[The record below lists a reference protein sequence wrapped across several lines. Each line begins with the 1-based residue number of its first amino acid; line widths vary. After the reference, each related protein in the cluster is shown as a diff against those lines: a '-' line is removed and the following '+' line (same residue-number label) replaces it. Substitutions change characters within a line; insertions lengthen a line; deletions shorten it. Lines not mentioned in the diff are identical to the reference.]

1 LTIAGDSAT
10 LQLYANQ
17 LAVVNPAQNRFMT
30 PPESSTVLPRF
41 LARLQNAGI
50 DPGDSEEL
58 RLNKSLLML
67 ATGLAS
73 VAIMLWVAIYWFL
86 GPQFST
92 TAPLVFQLL
101 LVGNMLLYIK
111 TQNFDI
117 FRVTQLGLFLF
128 LPFVAHWSGG
138 TIISTSGVLLWALLA
153 PVGAILCI
161 GVHQSVGWFIAWVVL
176 TALSGAA
183 DWFLADIVIVKKTDV
198 PVRTTIVFFALNF
211 IAISTII
218 YMLLRLSIAEKRKM
232 LVSLEEAHRQVQV
245 EQERSEKLLL
255 NILPG
260 SIADRLKNSDK
271 TIADGF
277 ADVTVMF
284 ADIVNFTQVA
294 ANMSP
299 SQVFAMLNRIFSAF
313 DELAEQHGLEKIK
326 TIGDAYMVAGGL
338 NEDLSDYSAAVADM
352 AVAMRDLLKRDFAI
366 NASHLEV
373 RIGIGTGP
381 IVAGVLGKKKFI
393 YDLWGDTVNIASR
406 ITSEGVP
413 GMIQCDT
420 VTYHRLAGS
429 FDFHEPQTIYLKG
442 KGNMTVYRLIGR
454 KDAANSDDN
463 F

>member
-1 LTIAGDSAT
+1 MSISKPGTPDSS
-10 LQLYANQ
+10 
-17 LAVVNPAQNRFMT
+17 FM
-30 PPESSTVLPRF
+30 E
-41 LARLQNAGI
+41 RLRNAGI
-50 DPGDSEEL
+50 EPSDSEEV
-58 RLNKSLLML
+58 RLSKSLLML

-73 VAIMLWVAIYWFL
+73 VAIMVWVALYWAL
-86 GPQFST
+86 GPVISAT
-92 TAPLVFQLL
+92 LPLAFQLL
-101 LVGNMLLYIK
+101 LAGNMLIYLR
-111 TQNFDI
+111 TRNFEY
-117 FRVTQLGLFLF
+117 FRVSQLGLFLF
-128 LPFVAHWSGG
+128 LPFVAQWSSD
-138 TIISTSGVLLWALLA
+138 IISSSGVLIWAMLA
-153 PVGAILCI
+153 PIGAILCI
-161 GVHQSVGWFIAWVVL
+161 GVRKSVGWFAAWAIL
-176 TALSGAA
+176 TAISGLA
-183 DWFLADIVIVKKTDV
+183 DWYLADPMFTPRPIVPT
-198 PVRTTIVFFALNF
+198 RTTIVFFALNF
-211 IAISTII
+211 IAFSII
-218 YMLLRLSIAEKRKM
+218 IFALLRLSIGMNRKM
-232 LVSLEEAHRQVQV
+232 HQSLQVAHQQIKI

-260 SIADRLKNSDK
+260 SIADRLRNSDK

-313 DELAEQHGLEKIK
+313 DELAEHYGLEKIK

-352 AVAMRDLLKRDFAI
+352 AIAMRELLRKDFAI

-420 VTYHRLAGS
+420 MTYHRLAMN

-454 KDAANSDDN
+454 KGVASDAEAQSATDPNTPAALT
-463 F
+463 

>member
-1 LTIAGDSAT
+1 M
-10 LQLYANQ
+10 
-17 LAVVNPAQNRFMT
+17 VWV
-30 PPESSTVLPRF
+30 
-41 LARLQNAGI
+41 GI
-50 DPGDSEEL
+50 YS
-58 RLNKSLLML
+58 
-67 ATGLAS
+67 
-73 VAIMLWVAIYWFL
+73 IL

-92 TAPLVFQLL
+92 TIPFAFQLL
-101 LVGNMLLYIK
+101 LVGNLVLYV
-111 TQNFDI
+111 QSRNFDF
-117 FRVTQLGLFLF
+117 FRVSQLGLFLF
-128 LPFVAHWSGG
+128 LPFVAQWAGG
-138 TIISTSGVLLWALLA
+138 TIISTSGVVLWGLLA

-161 GVHQSVGWFIAWVVL
+161 GVRQSVGWFIAWAAL
-176 TALSGAA
+176 TALSGAV
-183 DWFLADIVIVKKTDV
+183 DFYLADTAVAMKQNV
-198 PVRTTIVFFALNF
+198 PIRTTVVFFALNF
-211 IAISTII
+211 ISVATII
-218 YMLLRLSIAEKRKM
+218 YLLLRLSIAEKRKAQE
-232 LVSLEEAHRQVQV
+232 SLEEAHKLIKI

-260 SIADRLKNSDK
+260 PIAERLKNSSK

-299 SQVFAMLNRIFSAF
+299 SQVFSMLNRIFSAF
-313 DELAEQHGLEKIK
+313 DELAEQFGLEKIK

-338 NEDLSDYSAAVADM
+338 NEDAGDYSAAIADM
-352 AVAMRDLLKRDFAI
+352 AVAMRDMLRRDFSV
-366 NASHLEV
+366 NSSQLEI

-420 VTYHRLAGS
+420 TTYHRLAAS

-454 KDAANSDDN
+454 KGAASSEDDYSGSA
-463 F
+463 

>member
-1 LTIAGDSAT
+1 MNS
-10 LQLYANQ
+10 
-17 LAVVNPAQNRFMT
+17 R
-30 PPESSTVLPRF
+30 ESNVASSRF
-41 LARLQNAGI
+41 LERLRNAGI
-50 DPGDSEEL
+50 EPGDNDEQ

-73 VAIMLWVAIYWFL
+73 VAIMLWVGLYSIL

-92 TAPLVFQLL
+92 TIPFAFQLL
-101 LVGNMLLYIK
+101 LVGNMAVYI
-111 TQNFDI
+111 QSRNFDL

-128 LPFVAHWSGG
+128 LPFVAQWTGG
-138 TIISTSGVLLWALLA
+138 TIISTSGVVLWGLLA

-161 GVHQSVGWFIAWVVL
+161 GVRQSVGWFIAWVAL
-176 TALSGAA
+176 TALSGAV
-183 DWFLADIVIVKKTDV
+183 DFYLADSPLALKSNV
-198 PVRTTIVFFALNF
+198 PIRTTVVFFALNF
-211 IAISTII
+211 ISVATII
-218 YMLLRLSIAEKRKM
+218 YLLLRLSIAEKRKAQE
-232 LVSLEEAHRQVQV
+232 SLEEAHKLIKI

-260 SIADRLKNSDK
+260 PIAERLKNSNK

-313 DELAEQHGLEKIK
+313 DELAEQFGLEKIK

-338 NEDLSDYSAAVADM
+338 NEDAGDYSAAIADM
-352 AVAMRDLLKRDFAI
+352 AVAMRDLLRRDFSV
-366 NASHLEV
+366 NSSQLEV

-406 ITSEGVP
+406 ITTEGVP

-420 VTYHRLAGS
+420 TTYHRLASS

-454 KDAANSDDN
+454 RGAAASEEN
-463 F
+463 

>member
-1 LTIAGDSAT
+1 MSPSEPGSA
-10 LQLYANQ
+10 
-17 LAVVNPAQNRFMT
+17 PASFFR
-30 PPESSTVLPRF
+30 
-41 LARLQNAGI
+41 RLKNAGI
-50 DPGDSEEL
+50 QPQDSEEL

-67 ATGLAS
+67 ATGLIS
-73 VAIMLWVAIYWFL
+73 VAIMVWVAIYSVL

-92 TAPLVFQLL
+92 TVPFAFQLL
-101 LVGNMLLYIK
+101 LAGNMLLYIR
-111 TQNFDI
+111 TGNFDF
-117 FRVTQLGLFLF
+117 FRVSQLGLFLF
-128 LPFVAHWSGG
+128 LPFLAQWIGG

-161 GVHQSVGWFIAWVVL
+161 GPQQSIGWFIAWATL
-176 TALSGAA
+176 TALSGAM
-183 DWFLADIVIVKKTDV
+183 DVYLADFSLVAQKDNV
-198 PVRTTIVFFALNF
+198 PTRTTLVFFTLNF
-211 IAISTII
+211 IAVSTII
-218 YMLLRLSIAEKRKM
+218 YMLLRYSIAEKRKM
-232 LVSLEEAHRQVQV
+232 QQSLEMAHRQIQI

-260 SIADRLKNSDK
+260 PIADRLKTSDK

-313 DELAEQHGLEKIK
+313 DELAEQFGLEKIK

-338 NEDLSDYSAAVADM
+338 NEDLSDYSAAIADM
-352 AVAMRDLLKRDFAI
+352 AVAMRDLLRRDFAI

-420 VTYHRLAGS
+420 MTYHRLSAS

-454 KDAANSDDN
+454 KGMATADE

>member
-1 LTIAGDSAT
+1 
-10 LQLYANQ
+10 
-17 LAVVNPAQNRFMT
+17 MT
-30 PPESSTVLPRF
+30 FPESSKVAPRF
-41 LARLQNAGI
+41 YERLRHAGI
-50 DPGDSEEL
+50 EPDDTEEL

-67 ATGLAS
+67 ATGLVS
-73 VAIMLWVAIYWFL
+73 VAIMIWVTIYSIL
-86 GPQFST
+86 GPQFSAT
-92 TAPLVFQLL
+92 LPFAFQILL
-101 LVGNMLLYIK
+101 AGNMLFYIK
-111 TQNFDI
+111 TRNFDF

-128 LPFVAHWSGG
+128 LPFVALWAGG
-138 TIISTSGVLLWALLA
+138 TIISTSGVMLWALLA

-161 GVHQSVGWFIAWVVL
+161 GVNQSVGWFIAWVTL

-183 DWFLADIVIVKKTDV
+183 DFYLADSVIAQKSNV
-198 PVRTTIVFFALNF
+198 PIRTTIFFFALNF
-211 IAISTII
+211 ISVSSII
-218 YMLLRLSIAEKRKM
+218 YALLRLSIAEKRKM
-232 LVSLEEAHRQVQV
+232 QESLEEAHKQVQIA
-245 EQERSEKLLL
+245 QERSEKLLL

-260 SIADRLKNSDK
+260 PVAERLKNSNRI
-271 TIADGF
+271 IADGF

-299 SQVFAMLNRIFSAF
+299 SQVFTMLNRIFSAF
-313 DELAEQHGLEKIK
+313 DELAEQYGLEKIK

-338 NEDLSDYSAAVADM
+338 NEDLPEYAAAIADM
-352 AVAMRDLLKRDFAI
+352 AVSMRDLLRRDFEVNSA
-366 NASHLEV
+366 HLEV

-420 VTYHRLAGS
+420 TTYHRLASS

-454 KDAANSDDN
+454 KGAATPEDV
-463 F
+463 

>member
-1 LTIAGDSAT
+1 
-10 LQLYANQ
+10 
-17 LAVVNPAQNRFMT
+17 MT
-30 PPESSTVLPRF
+30 PSESSTVAPRF
-41 LARLQNAGI
+41 YERLRNAGI
-50 DPGDSEEL
+50 EPTDSEDL

-67 ATGLAS
+67 ATGLVS
-73 VAIMLWVAIYWFL
+73 VAIMVWVAIYSIL
-86 GPQFST
+86 GPQVST
-92 TAPLVFQLL
+92 TLPFAFQILL
-101 LVGNMLLYIK
+101 AGNMLYYI
-111 TQNFDI
+111 QSRNFGF
-117 FRVTQLGLFLF
+117 FRTSQLGLFLF
-128 LPFVAHWSGG
+128 LPFVAQWSGG
-138 TIISTSGVLLWALLA
+138 NIISTSGVLLWALLA

-161 GVHQSVGWFIAWVVL
+161 GVRESVSWFIAWVTL
-176 TALSGAA
+176 TTLSGAA
-183 DWFLADIVIVKKTDV
+183 DYYLADSLNAQNSNV
-198 PVRTTIVFFALNF
+198 PLQTTIVFFTLNF
-211 IAISTII
+211 ISISTII
-218 YMLLRLSIAEKRKM
+218 YMLLRLSIAEKRNM
-232 LVSLEEAHRQVQV
+232 QRSLEDAHRQVQL
-245 EQERSEKLLL
+245 EQERSERLLL

-260 SIADRLKNSDK
+260 PVAERLKSSDK

-313 DELAEQHGLEKIK
+313 DELAEEYGLEKIK

-338 NEDLSDYSAAVADM
+338 NEQIADYSAAIADM
-352 AVAMRDLLKRDFAI
+352 AVSMRDLLRRDFTI

-393 YDLWGDTVNIASR
+393 YDVWGDTVNIASR
-406 ITSEGVP
+406 ITAEGVP

-420 VTYHRLAGS
+420 TTYHRLMAD

-454 KDAANSDDN
+454 KGATDSAA
-463 F
+463 

>member
-1 LTIAGDSAT
+1 MSS
-10 LQLYANQ
+10 
-17 LAVVNPAQNRFMT
+17 
-30 PPESSTVLPRF
+30 PESSTAPSRF
-41 LARLQNAGI
+41 YDRLQHAGI
-50 DPGDSEEL
+50 EPDDSEEV

-67 ATGLAS
+67 ATGMAS
-73 VAIMLWVAIYWFL
+73 VAIMVWVTIYSFL
-86 GPQFST
+86 GPQFSINV
-92 TAPLVFQLL
+92 PLAFQLL
-101 LVGNMLLYIK
+101 LVGNMLFYIRSR
-111 TQNFDI
+111 NFDF
-117 FRVTQLGLFLF
+117 FRVSQLGLFLF
-128 LPFVAHWSGG
+128 LPFVAQWSGG
-138 TIISTSGVLLWALLA
+138 TIITTSGILLWALLA

-161 GVHQSVGWFIAWVVL
+161 GVRQSVGWFIAWVVL
-176 TALSGAA
+176 TALSGAV
-183 DWFLADIVIVKKTDV
+183 DYYLADSLIASRITV
-198 PVRTTIVFFALNF
+198 PIRTTIVFFALNF
-211 IAISTII
+211 ISISTII
-218 YMLLRLSIAEKRKM
+218 YMLLRLSIAEKRK
-232 LVSLEEAHRQVQV
+232 VQESLEEAHQQVRI
-245 EQERSEKLLL
+245 EQGRSEKLLL

-260 SIADRLKNSDK
+260 SIADRLKNSNQ

-313 DELAEQHGLEKIK
+313 DELAEQYGLEKIK

-338 NEDLSDYSAAVADM
+338 NEEVDDYSAAIADM
-352 AVAMRDLLKRDFAI
+352 AVAMRDLLRRDFSV

-373 RIGIGTGP
+373 RFGIGTGP

-420 VTYHRLAGS
+420 MTYHRLAKN

-454 KDAANSDDN
+454 KGATDDEES
-463 F
+463 

>member
-1 LTIAGDSAT
+1 
-10 LQLYANQ
+10 
-17 LAVVNPAQNRFMT
+17 MT
-30 PPESSTVLPRF
+30 SPESSDAAPRF
-41 LARLQNAGI
+41 YERLRHAGI
-50 DPGDSEEL
+50 EPDDSKET

-67 ATGLAS
+67 ATGLVS
-73 VAIMLWVAIYWFL
+73 VAIMVWVTIYSVL
-86 GPQFST
+86 GPKFSAT
-92 TAPLVFQLL
+92 IPFAFQILL
-101 LVGNMLLYIK
+101 AGNMLAYIK
-111 TQNFDI
+111 WRNFDF
-117 FRVTQLGLFLF
+117 FRISQLGLFLF
-128 LPFVAHWSGG
+128 LPFFAEWSGG
-138 TIISTSGVLLWALLA
+138 TIISTSGILLWALLA

-161 GVHQSVGWFIAWVVL
+161 GVSESVGWFIAWVVL

-183 DWFLADIVIVKKTDV
+183 DYYLADVAITPKSPV
-198 PVRTTIVFFALNF
+198 PIRTTITFFALNF
-211 IAISTII
+211 ISISTII
-218 YMLLRLSIAEKRKM
+218 YMLLRMSIAEKRKM
-232 LVSLEEAHRQVQV
+232 QESLEEAHRQVKI
-245 EQERSEKLLL
+245 EQERSERLLL

-260 SIADRLKNSDK
+260 PVAERLKNSSK

-299 SQVFAMLNRIFSAF
+299 SQVFSMLNRIFSAF
-313 DELAEQHGLEKIK
+313 DELAEQYGLEKIK

-338 NEDLSDYSAAVADM
+338 NEDIADYSAAIADM
-352 AVAMRDLLKRDFAI
+352 AVSMRDLLRRDFVVNSA
-366 NASHLEV
+366 HLEV

-420 VTYHRLAGS
+420 MTYHRLAAS
-429 FDFHEPQTIYLKG
+429 FDFYEPQTIYLKG

-454 KDAANSDDN
+454 KGRAESEET
-463 F
+463 

>member
-1 LTIAGDSAT
+1 MIS
-10 LQLYANQ
+10 
-17 LAVVNPAQNRFMT
+17 
-30 PPESSTVLPRF
+30 PESGTATASF

-50 DPGDSEEL
+50 RPDDSEDL
-58 RLNKSLLML
+58 RLSKSLLML
-67 ATGLAS
+67 ATGLIS
-73 VAIMLWVAIYWFL
+73 LTIMVWVAIYSAL

-92 TAPLVFQLL
+92 TLPLAFQLL
-101 LVGNMLLYIK
+101 LVGNMFLYIK
-111 TQNFDI
+111 TGNFDF
-117 FRVTQLGLFLF
+117 FRVSQLGLFLF
-128 LPFVAHWSGG
+128 LPFVALWIGG

-153 PVGAILCI
+153 PIGAILCV
-161 GVHQSVGWFIAWVVL
+161 GVHKSVGWFIAWVFL
-176 TALSGAA
+176 TALSGAV
-183 DWFLADIVIVKKTDV
+183 DFYLADYSLIAQKSNV
-198 PVRTTIVFFALNF
+198 PTQTTIVFFTLNF
-211 IAISTII
+211 IAVSTII
-218 YMLLRLSIAEKRKM
+218 YTLLRHSIAEKRIIQK
-232 LVSLEEAHRQVQV
+232 SLEDAHRQVQI

-260 SIADRLKNSDK
+260 SIADRLRSSDK

-313 DELAEQHGLEKIK
+313 DELAEEYGLEKIK

-338 NEDLSDYSAAVADM
+338 REDLTDYSAAIADM
-352 AVAMRDLLKRDFAI
+352 AVAMRDLLRRDFTV
-366 NASHLEV
+366 NASQLEI

-420 VTYHRLAGS
+420 MTYHRLAGS

-454 KDAANSDDN
+454 KGEASVEDA
-463 F
+463 

>member
-1 LTIAGDSAT
+1 
-10 LQLYANQ
+10 
-17 LAVVNPAQNRFMT
+17 MT
-30 PPESSTVLPRF
+30 SPESSTAAPRF
-41 LARLQNAGI
+41 YQRLRNAGI
-50 DPGDSEEL
+50 EPDDSEEL

-67 ATGLAS
+67 ATGLVS
-73 VAIMLWVAIYWFL
+73 VATMLWVTIYSIL
-86 GPQFST
+86 GPQFSAT
-92 TAPLVFQLL
+92 LPFAFQILL
-101 LVGNMLLYIK
+101 AGNMLFYIK
-111 TQNFDI
+111 SRNFDF
-117 FRVTQLGLFLF
+117 FRVSQLGLFLF
-128 LPFVAHWSGG
+128 LPFVAQWSGG
-138 TIISTSGVLLWALLA
+138 TIITTSGVVLWALLA

-161 GVHQSVGWFIAWVVL
+161 GVSQSVGWFIAWVTL
-176 TALSGAA
+176 TALSGAI
-183 DWFLADIVIVKKTDV
+183 DYYLADLVIAQKSNV
-198 PVRTTIVFFALNF
+198 PIRTTIVFFALNF
-211 IAISTII
+211 ISVSTII
-218 YMLLRLSIAEKRKM
+218 YMLLHLSTAEKRK
-232 LVSLEEAHRQVQV
+232 VQESLEEAHQQVQI
-245 EQERSEKLLL
+245 EQERSERLLL

-260 SIADRLKNSDK
+260 AVAERLKNSDQ

-313 DELAEQHGLEKIK
+313 DELAENYGLEKIK

-338 NEDLSDYSAAVADM
+338 NQELAEYSAAIADM
-352 AVAMRDLLKRDFAI
+352 AVSMRDLLRRDFTI

-393 YDLWGDTVNIASR
+393 YDVWGDTVNIASR

-420 VTYHRLAGS
+420 TTYHRLATS

-454 KDAANSDDN
+454 KGATDSRET
-463 F
+463 

>member
-1 LTIAGDSAT
+1 MITYETGS
-10 LQLYANQ
+10 
-17 LAVVNPAQNRFMT
+17 T
-30 PPESSTVLPRF
+30 PQRF

-50 DPGDSEEL
+50 EPGDSEEL

-67 ATGLAS
+67 ATGFAS
-73 VAIMLWVAIYWFL
+73 VAIMIWVAIYLTL

-101 LVGNMLLYIK
+101 LAGNMLLFIR
-111 TQNFDI
+111 TRNFDF

-128 LPFVAHWSGG
+128 LPFVAQWSG
-138 TIISTSGVLLWALLA
+138 TIISTSGVLLWALLG
-153 PVGAILCI
+153 PIGALLCI
-161 GVHQSVGWFIAWVVL
+161 GVRQSVGWFIAWVVL

-183 DWFLADIVIVKKTDV
+183 DWYLADTVFGKKSNV

-218 YMLLRLSIAEKRKM
+218 YLLLRRSIAERRKT
-232 LVSLEEAHRQVQV
+232 LDSLELAHKQIQI

-260 SIADRLKNSDK
+260 SIADRLKTSDK

-313 DELAEQHGLEKIK
+313 DELAEQYGLEKIK

-338 NEDLSDYSAAVADM
+338 DDNVTNYSAAIADM
-352 AVAMRDLLKRDFAI
+352 ALAMRDLLRRDFAI
-366 NASHLEV
+366 NSSHLEV

-420 VTYHRLAGS
+420 MTYHRLASS
-429 FDFHEPQTIYLKG
+429 FDFHEPQSIYLKG
-442 KGNMTVYRLIGR
+442 KGNMTVYRLVGR
-454 KDAANSDDN
+454 KGAAAEDSVPRA
-463 F
+463 